1 MVTAVQSSCL
11 TASIVP
17 AQEKKLDFILG
28 GVQKSGTTALS
39 RYLEDLPGVH
49 LQSTEIHFFD
59 DEVGVDWSAP
69 DYGAYH
75 RRVGGSDQVLRGD
88 STPIYLY
95 WPNSLERIR
104 AYAPDIR
111 LVFIFRDP
119 IERAWSQWRMEYA
132 RGLETQ
138 SFAWCVRQGRERLA
152 YSETPGF
159 HRVRSYVE
167 RGFYGSQV
175 EHLLGLFSPDQV
187 LFLRSEDLEQEAGR
201 VLTQVCDF
209 IGAPAPVGPITP
221 RRERVGAQIGR
232 AAMTSED
239 ISLLRRIF
247 DPEMEAFT
255 DLTGLQVARWR
266 R

>member
-1 MVTAVQSSCL
+1 MVTDVQSSPL
-11 TASIVP
+11 TALTPP
-17 AQEKKLDFILG
+17 AQDKTLDFILG

-49 LQSTEIHFFD
+49 LQPKEIHFFD
-59 DEVGVDWSAP
+59 DETGVDWSAP
-69 DYGAYH
+69 DYGLYH
-75 RRVGGSDQVLRGD
+75 QRVGGSSLSLRGE

-104 AYAPDIR
+104 AYAPDIK
-111 LVFIFRDP
+111 LIFIFRDP
-119 IERAWSQWRMEYA
+119 IERAWSQWRMERA

-175 EHLLGLFSPDQV
+175 ERLLRLFNRDQV
-187 LFLRSEDLEQEAGR
+187 LFLRSEDLEDDAGR
-201 VLTQVCDF
+201 VLAQVCDF

-221 RRERVGAQIGR
+221 RRERVGAEVGG
-232 AAMTSED
+232 AGMSPDDTAM
-239 ISLLRRIF
+239 LRQIF

>member
-11 TASIVP
+11 TASTVP
-17 AQEKKLDFILG
+17 AQDKKLDFILG

-39 RYLEDLPGVH
+39 RYLEDLPGLH
-49 LQSTEIHFFD
+49 LQPTEIHFFD
-59 DEVGVDWSAP
+59 DEVGVDWAAP

-75 RRVGGSDQVLRGD
+75 RRVGGSDLTLRGD

-104 AYAPDIR
+104 AYAPNIK
-111 LVFIFRDP
+111 LIFIFRDP

-132 RGLETQ
+132 RGLETEP
-138 SFAWCVRQGRERLA
+138 FAWCIREGRERLA
-152 YSETPGF
+152 HSETPGF
-159 HRVRSYVE
+159 HRVHSYVE

-175 EHLLGLFSPDQV
+175 DRLLPLFDLDQI
-187 LFLRSEDLEQEAGR
+187 LFLRSEDLEHDAGS
-201 VLTQVCDF
+201 VLARICDF
-209 IGAPAPVGPITP
+209 IGAPAPVGQITP
-221 RRERVGAQIGR
+221 RRERVGAQVGG

-239 ISLLRRIF
+239 MSMLRRIF
-247 DPEMEAFT
+247 DPEMDAFT